1 VRESVC
7 VCVCTHLCARV
18 CVCAC
23 VCVCVR
29 ASACVYVCESVFVR
43 TAECSREHTH
53 TAYVR
58 TCTHTHTHTHTNTYI
73 HMNWQVVYAYTVVLA
88 PSLGKLTTT
97 HFNAPQL
104 SFYIYAHIKSVYIC
118 THTHV
123 GRSRT
128 RSDLKYKYIISRL
141 HCFPV

>member
-1 VRESVC
+1 MC
-7 VCVCTHLCARV
+7 VCVCTRLCVRV

-43 TAECSREHTH
+43 TAECSWEHTH

-58 TCTHTHTHTHTNTYI
+58 TCTHTHTHTNTYI
-73 HMNWQVVYAYTVVLA
+73 HMNWQVVYAYTVVSA

-104 SFYIYAHIKSVYIC
+104 SVYIYAH
-118 THTHV
+118 THI

-128 RSDLKYKYIISRL
+128 RSDLKHLLDVQIIRFSCIIRGLPFTPVRL
-141 HCFPV
+141 WGN